1 MYVAGITDVGVVREQ
16 NQDMIF
22 YKNGWVGPLPNLF
35 VVADGMGGHNAGDV
49 ASSRAVEA
57 FCQYIEGYS
66 IAQLVQPTDY
76 LDLLVTAAQKANAD
90 VYNASS
96 TNPALHGMGTTF
108 TACVIE
114 GGRAFT
120 VHVGDSRL
128 YKIDSDKIT
137 QLTRDHTF
145 VEAMIQAGQLT
156 EEEAKNHPKRHML
169 TQVLGTK
176 PTVEM
181 DGHVFELAGVE
192 SLLLCSDGL
201 SNMIDDEGLKAIIKR
216 DGIVDHRTMTLLDE
230 ANARGGTDN
239 ISVILIDIGR

>member
-16 NQDMIF
+16 NQDTIF

-49 ASSRAVEA
+49 ASRHAVES
-57 FCQYIEGYS
+57 FCQYIEEYS

-76 LDLLVTAAQKANAD
+76 LDLLVTAAQKANED
-90 VYNASS
+90 VYNLSFDDPS
-96 TNPALHGMGTTF
+96 LQGMGTTF
-108 TACVIE
+108 TACVVE

-128 YKIDSDKIT
+128 YKIKQDEIT
-137 QLTRDHTF
+137 QLTRDHTY
-145 VEAMIQAGQLT
+145 VGAMMQAGQMT
-156 EEEAKNHPKRHML
+156 EEEAKTHPKRHML

-176 PTVEM
+176 SHVEM
-181 DGHVFELAGVE
+181 DGHVFELTGVE
-192 SLLLCSDGL
+192 TLLICSDGL
-201 SNMIDDEGLKAIIKR
+201 SNMIDDQGMKDIIKR
-216 DGIVDHRTMTLLDE
+216 EGIVDHRMRLLLDE